1 MRTQLT
7 TVCLV
12 MVVWMEFTEIR
23 AHNIQQIS
31 VDSNNTDV
39 ILQAISFEDYPE
51 KVRLD
56 PGGTADLE
64 PEISCSEWCCRR
76 NARRR
81 CQRNN
86 NSQTV
91 PQIMSETPPPSY
103 DLFAPPA
110 YEDLWGTNSGGRS
123 GEKRQFDIYV
133 VPVHALDNFMED
145 VQRHDAPPSYQSAS
159 ATQTRLAELPLTSSS
174 TVNEANRIT

>member
-1 MRTQLT
+1 MRTQLR

-12 MVVWMEFTEIR
+12 MVMWMQFMEIH

-31 VDSNNTDV
+31 TDAPSLDTWSIIWYV
-39 ILQAISFEDYPE
+39 ASFGGLILFFLI
-51 KVRLD
+51 V
-56 PGGTADLE
+56 
-64 PEISCSEWCCRR
+64 SCSEWCCRR

-86 NSQTV
+86 DNQTV

-110 YEDLWGTNSGGRS
+110 YEDLWGTSSRGRS
-123 GEKRQFDIYV
+123 GEKREFDIYV
-133 VPVHALDNFMED
+133 VPVHALDNFMEN
-145 VQRHDAPPSYQSAS
+145 VQRHDAPPSYQCAS
-159 ATQTRLAELPLTSSS
+159 AAQARLAELPLTSNS
-174 TVNEANRIT
+174 TVREANRIT

>member
-1 MRTQLT
+1 MRTQLR

-12 MVVWMEFTEIR
+12 MVMWMQFMEIH

-31 VDSNNTDV
+31 TDFNNTDV
-39 ILQAISFEDYPE
+39 ILQAISLEDYPE

-56 PGGTADLE
+56 SGAPTALE

-86 NSQTV
+86 DNQTV

-110 YEDLWGTNSGGRS
+110 YEDLWGTSSRGRS
-123 GEKRQFDIYV
+123 GEKREFDIYV
-133 VPVHALDNFMED
+133 VPVHALDNFMEN
-145 VQRHDAPPSYQSAS
+145 VQRHDAPPSYQCAS
-159 ATQTRLAELPLTSSS
+159 AAQARLAELPLTSNS
-174 TVNEANRIT
+174 TVREANRIT

>member
-31 VDSNNTDV
+31 VDAPSLDTWSIIWYV
-39 ILQAISFEDYPE
+39 ASFGGLILFFLI
-51 KVRLD
+51 V
-56 PGGTADLE
+56 
-64 PEISCSEWCCRR
+64 SCSEWCCRR